1 MEIKEYQEKTAETAI
16 YPGAGEVLKEE
27 NLMGLLYVVLGLNG
41 EAGELGE
48 VVKKLL
54 RDNNGIIDKNFI
66 LKIRG
71 EIGDCFYYLLRICS
85 ELEIDAR
92 EILQENIDKL
102 LSRKNRGV
110 LSGSGSNR

>member
-1 MEIKEYQEKTAETAI
+1 MKIKEYQERTAETAI
-16 YPGAGEVLKEE
+16 YPGAGEVLKKE
-27 NLMGLLYVVLGLNG
+27 NIIGLLYVVLGLNG
-41 EAGELGE
+41 EAGELGK

-54 RDNNGIIDKNFI
+54 RDNNDIIDNNFI
-66 LKIRG
+66 LKMR
-71 EIGDCFYYLLRICS
+71 CFYDLLKICS